1 MAVGG
6 GGACGRGFVRN
17 RYFYAGDQPAK
28 FAVLPYKRGWAVR
41 TDGAG
46 NVGYEIYKA
55 RWDKSKPIGG
65 EAVL

>member
-1 MAVGG
+1 MTVGG
-6 GGACGRGFVRN
+6 GGSCAHGDLCGIGIFTREIN
-17 RYFYAGDQPAK
+17 D
-28 FAVLPYKRGWAVR
+28 LPYKRGWAVR

-65 EAVL
+65 EAAP